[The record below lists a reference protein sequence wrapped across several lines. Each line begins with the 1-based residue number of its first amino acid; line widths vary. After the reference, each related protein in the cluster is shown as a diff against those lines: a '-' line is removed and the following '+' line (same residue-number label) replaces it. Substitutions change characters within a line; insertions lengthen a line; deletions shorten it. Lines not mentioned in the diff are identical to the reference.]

1 MQLENKKALVTGAAG
16 GIGQAIVARLQ
27 AEGAMVAAS
36 DLDLA
41 ASAANM
47 LIPGDLRD
55 TGYADE
61 LAKEA
66 HDALGGLDIVV
77 NNAGIITRGAITET
91 TDDDLA
97 RTMAINF
104 DAPFRICR
112 AAIPLLEASGGG
124 AIVNTSSCW
133 GVHPGPAHTWVH
145 ATGRRHILAGA
156 HHHRDFQLTHG
167 SVFLDSF
174 GPLRPACPPAD
185 Q

>member
-1 MQLENKKALVTGAAG
+1 MQLENRKALVTGAAG

-41 ASAANM
+41 ASAANV

-55 TGYADE
+55 TGYADG
-61 LAKEA
+61 LAKAA

-124 AIVNTSSCW
+124 VIVNTSSCW
-133 GVHPGPAHTWVH
+133 AFIPAQRTPFI
-145 ATGRRHILAGA
+145 APRR
-156 HHHRDFQLTHG
+156 
-167 SVFLDSF
+167 
-174 GPLRPACPPAD
+174 PPSPR
-185 Q
+185 

>member
-1 MQLENKKALVTGAAG
+1 
-16 GIGQAIVARLQ
+16 
-27 AEGAMVAAS
+27 MVAAS

-41 ASAANM
+41 ASAANV

-55 TGYADE
+55 IDYADG
-61 LAKEA
+61 LAKAA

-91 TDDDLA
+91 TDDNLA

-133 GVHPGPAHTWVH
+133 GVHPGPAHPLYCASKAAV
-145 ATGRRHILAGA
+145 AFADPMPGPRPCPSENSCERGLPAGGRHTNAAYRLRGA
-156 HHHRDFQLTHG
+156 RPQPGHG
-167 SVFLDSF
+167 HC
-174 GPLRPACPPAD
+174 RPR
-185 Q
+185 

>member
-1 MQLENKKALVTGAAG
+1 MQLENRKALVTSAAG
-16 GIGQAIVARLQ
+16 SIKQAIVVRLQ

-41 ASAANM
+41 TSAANL

-55 TGYADE
+55 TGYADG
-61 LAKEA
+61 LAKAA

-77 NNAGIITRGAITET
+77 NNAGIITRGAIIET

-104 DAPFRICR
+104 DAPFKICR

-124 AIVNTSSCW
+124 VIVNTSSCW
-133 GVHPGPAHTWVH
+133 AFIPAQRTPFI
-145 ATGRRHILAGA
+145 APRR
-156 HHHRDFQLTHG
+156 
-167 SVFLDSF
+167 
-174 GPLRPACPPAD
+174 PPSPR
-185 Q
+185 